1 MIENEKNYLS
11 FCIYLF
17 SECIMRI
24 AVLDKDLCKPD
35 KCSPFGEKPCIK
47 YCPRVRTGDKTVV
60 LNEEINKA
68 EIVENLCSGCG
79 ICVKKCPTK
88 AISIVNLPDQLKN
101 QVTYRYGQDQFSLF
115 RMAIP
120 KKGKVLGLI
129 GQNGVGKSTMLK
141 VLSGDIKLNLGRFD
155 ENAPNDDEIISFFKG
170 SELQQY
176 FIDLKENKIQIIHKP
191 QDITAIPKFVSGRVV
206 DLLSKNDTD
215 GKLDSIAAQLNLTK
229 LLDREIS
236 VLSGGELQRV
246 AIVAAYLKDGDVYL
260 IDEPS
265 SYLDVSERIN
275 MAKLIRTLAERNK
288 IVIVVEHD
296 LAILDYLSDYVSVL
310 YGVPGVYG
318 IISHPQGVRV
328 GINIYLNGYL
338 KDENIRFRD
347 IPIKFHERPP
357 LESLYDIGNVIFSY
371 ENMEKNLGNFHLE
384 VSGSEI
390 HAGEIIGIL
399 GPNGIGK
406 STFIEMIANKIKTS
420 SELEKSYEQDNR
432 IKVSIKPQYITLDPL
447 SLVSKYILKI
457 QFASHLS
464 QSYKKRLINN
474 LNLEN
479 ISDRNI
485 SDLSG
490 GELQRVAIA
499 DCLSTEADVYLLD
512 EPSAFLDVEMRLR
525 VAQLIRKSIE
535 ELKKAAFV
543 VEHDIITQDFIAD
556 SILVFKGTPGLEGKA
571 LAPQNLREGFN
582 LFLEMMNITFR
593 RDTITKRPRVNKI
606 GSNKDDYQKR
616 IKEYYYIPK

>member
-1 MIENEKNYLS
+1 
-11 FCIYLF
+11 
-17 SECIMRI
+17 MRI
-24 AVLDKDLCKPD
+24 AVLDKDRCKPN

-47 YCPRVRTGDKTVV
+47 YCPRVRTGDNTIV
-60 LNEEINKA
+60 LNEEIKKV
-68 EIVENLCSGCG
+68 EIIENLCSGCG
-79 ICVKKCPTK
+79 ICIKKCPFN

-120 KKGKVLGLI
+120 KQGKVLGLI

-141 VLSGDIKLNLGRFD
+141 LLYGDLKINLGRFGD
-155 ENAPNDDEIISFFKG
+155 ETPDEKEVINFFKG

-176 FIDLKENKIQIIHKP
+176 FIDLKENKKKIVLKP
-191 QDITAIPKFVSGRVV
+191 QDITSIPKFVSGKVYN
-206 DLLSKNDTD
+206 LLNKNDI
-215 GKLDSIAAQLNLTK
+215 KNQLDQVAEQLNLTEI
-229 LLDREIS
+229 LDRDIS

-246 AIVAAYLKDGDVYL
+246 AIVAAYLKDGDIYL

-275 MAKLIRTLAERNK
+275 MAKIIRRLTETNK
-288 IVIVVEHD
+288 TVVVVEHD
-296 LAILDYLSDYVSVL
+296 LAILDYLSDYVSL
-310 YGVPGVYG
+310 IYGVPGVYG

-338 KDENIRFRD
+338 KDENVRFRE

-357 LESLYDIGNVIFSY
+357 QASLFDIGDRIFTY
-371 ENMEKNLGNFHLE
+371 DDMEKSQGNFHLT

-406 STFIEMIANKIKTS
+406 STFINMIANSMS
-420 SELEKSYEQDNR
+420 SNGIDNAGNSGIDNGLE
-432 IKVSIKPQYITLDPL
+432 VSIKPQYIKLDE
-447 SLVSKYILKI
+447 SMQVSSFISKI
-457 QFASHLS
+457 KLATHLS

-474 LNLEN
+474 LNLQE
-479 ISDRNI
+479 ISERYVAE
-485 SDLSG
+485 LSG
-490 GELQRVAIA
+490 GEMQRVAIA
-499 DCLSTEADVYLLD
+499 ECLSNKADLYLFD
-512 EPSAFLDVEMRLR
+512 EPSAFLDVEMRLQ
-525 VAQLIRKSIE
+525 VAQLLRKSIE

-556 SILVFKGTPGLEGKA
+556 SILVFEGTPGFKGFA
-571 LAPQNLREGFN
+571 LAPRNLRDGFN
-582 LFLEMMNITFR
+582 LFLEMMGITFR
-593 RDTITKRPRVNKI
+593 RDTITKRPRVNKL
-606 GSNKDDYQKR
+606 GSNKDEYQKR
-616 IKEYYYIPK
+616 IKEYYYISNT